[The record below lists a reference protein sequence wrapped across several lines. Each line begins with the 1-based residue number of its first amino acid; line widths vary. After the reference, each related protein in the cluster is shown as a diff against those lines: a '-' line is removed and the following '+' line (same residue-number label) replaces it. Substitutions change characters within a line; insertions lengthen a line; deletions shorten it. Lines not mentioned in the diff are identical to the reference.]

1 MYTVFE
7 LLNGLM
13 DQIVPRPGY
22 AVGSAK
28 EQDKILETIES
39 LQIHFLKAHL
49 AQDASKIGKVAVR
62 SSQAVGGYLL
72 NSVYEYNLAEPA
84 AIYQNMQNGLCGF
97 IDSLHRNFPGQ
108 FDYSLPMPQPIWQKI
123 RTVLEESLLG
133 LGKQGVSTQLIALIR
148 SELNHSCR
156 DHTPDYITG
165 QYWQTLAQ
173 HLKELDPQFNREMVP
188 FNDAVV
194 NTLVGCNF
202 NSGKLIHYV
211 LETAAA
217 DLTNEDAPVTYWTD
231 LLKRINRLPITPEM
245 HLYRNTDSCQQQLIQ
260 SINTELFA
268 AEQLHREDEIQDKLI
283 TGLSVDQFALLI
295 RLMVDAHIF
304 KCENINQLIRF
315 FSRHVQTTRTLQISA
330 ESLRQR
336 YYTISKASVKI
347 MRDHLV
353 EMMNKLK
360 GY

>member
-1 MYTVFE
+1 MNAVFE
-7 LLNGLM
+7 ILNGLLE
-13 DQIVPRPGY
+13 QIILSPG
-22 AVGSAK
+22 STNKQSK
-28 EQDKILETIES
+28 EQGKMLEAIES

-49 AQDASKIGKVAVR
+49 AQDDGRIGKVAVR
-62 SSQAVGGYLL
+62 SSQAASSYLL
-72 NSVYEYNLAEPA
+72 NSMYEYNMAEPA
-84 AIYQNMQNGLCGF
+84 AFYQNMQNGLCGF
-97 IDSLHRNFPGQ
+97 IDSLYRNFPGQ
-108 FDYSLPMPQPIWQKI
+108 FDYSMPMPQPIWQTI
-123 RTVLEESLLG
+123 RTALEESLPG
-133 LGKQGVSTQLIALIR
+133 LVKQGASTQLIALIR

-156 DHTPDYITG
+156 EHTPDYIAG
-165 QYWQTLAQ
+165 GYWQTLAQ
-173 HLKELDPQFNREMVP
+173 HLDELDPELSRGTVP
-188 FNDAVV
+188 CNDALV

-202 NSGKLIHYV
+202 NSGKFIHYV

-217 DLTNEDAPVTYWTD
+217 DLTDADAPVAYWTD
-231 LLKRINRLPITPEM
+231 LLTRMNRLPITPEM
-245 HLYRNTDSCQQQLIQ
+245 QLYRNADSCQQQLIR

-268 AEQLHREDEIQDKLI
+268 AEQLHREDEMQDKLI

-304 KCENINQLIRF
+304 KCENVNQLIRF

-336 YYTISKASVKI
+336 YYTISKPSVKI

-353 EMMNKLK
+353 DMMNKLK